1 MFFSVDKVFESS
13 LQIIEWLDESTPS
26 LPIQSA
32 EAGSVDSAAIRK
44 IVVRLID
51 NHLLDAEPGLS
62 DGQYD
67 KVIPG
72 AVAAVLEYAALSAS
86 KGDGWVRVEDGLP
99 EGQDD
104 YEVWVKGCTIPL
116 VAHFNSKEYFKENYD
131 QEDYMEEGWY
141 FSFDYRRSMGGEGPV
156 EVTHWRPLPAPPQ
169 TKL

>member
-1 MFFSVDKVFESS
+1 MYSCPLHNWNSHDAPCPACATTVTTSD
-13 LQIIEWLDESTPS
+13 LS

-32 EAGSVDSAAIRK
+32 EAGSVEEAAK
-44 IVVRLID
+44 
-51 NHLLDAEPGLS
+51 
-62 DGQYD
+62 
-67 KVIPG
+67 
-72 AVAAVLEYAALSAS
+72 EYAESYKLIPKVHITEDVKTAFLAGAKWASAS
-86 KGDGWVRVEDGLP
+86 KGDGWNRVEDGLP

-156 EVTHWRPLPAPPQ
+156 EVTHWRPLPAPPE